1 MGVQPISG
9 PYRLSGMR
17 TGQLLVTACFVVL
30 AAAAC
35 GTAGSATAGAGGATL
50 GTTTPAVTTV
60 LPPTPVPAPPGG
72 GGRTSTVPVPSG
84 ARVPVPAGQLDTGTM
99 NAPPQGVEV
108 TGNDVVFN
116 AEESGCQLI
125 TAQATTQT
133 ATRVTIQ
140 VITTNTGKGNQMC
153 PMIVRV
159 VPVVAHLN
167 APLGSR
173 TIVFQ
178 AVTKHS

>member
-1 MGVQPISG
+1 
-9 PYRLSGMR
+9 MR

-35 GTAGSATAGAGGATL
+35 STAGSATAGSGGATL
-50 GTTTPAVTTV
+50 GSTAPAVTSTV
-60 LPPTPVPAPPGG
+60 VPPTPVLAPPAGGGHTTVPAPG
-72 GGRTSTVPVPSG
+72 G
-84 ARVPVPAGQLDTGTM
+84 ARVPVPAGQINNGGM
-99 NAPPQGVEV
+99 NAPPLGVEV

-116 AEESGCQLI
+116 AEQSGCQVI

-133 ATRVTIQ
+133 ATQVTIQ
-140 VITTNTGKGNQMC
+140 VITTNTSKGNQMC

-167 APLGSR
+167 APLVGR

>member
-1 MGVQPISG
+1 M
-9 PYRLSGMR
+9 
-17 TGQLLVTACFVVL
+17 TACFVVL

-35 GTAGSATAGAGGATL
+35 GTAGSATAGSGATL
-50 GTTTPAVTTV
+50 GTSSPAATTTAPPIV
-60 LPPTPVPAPPGG
+60 PPTPVVVPPADGAG
-72 GGRTSTVPVPSG
+72 TSTVPVPGG
-84 ARVPVPAGQLDTGTM
+84 ARAPVPAGQLNTRGMT
-99 NAPPQGVEV
+99 APPQGVEV

-116 AEESGCQLI
+116 AEESGCQVI
-125 TAQATTQT
+125 TAQATSQT
-133 ATRVTIQ
+133 ATQVTIQ
-140 VITTNTGKGNQMC
+140 VITTNTGRGNQMC

-159 VPVVAHLN
+159 VPVVAQLN

>member
-1 MGVQPISG
+1 
-9 PYRLSGMR
+9 MR

-35 GTAGSATAGAGGATL
+35 STAGSATAGSGGATL
-50 GTTTPAVTTV
+50 GTTAPAVTSTV
-60 LPPTPVPAPPGG
+60 VPPTPVPAPPAGG
-72 GGRTSTVPVPSG
+72 GHTTTTVPAPGG
-84 ARVPVPAGQLDTGTM
+84 ARVPVPAGQINNGSM
-99 NAPPQGVEV
+99 NTPPLGVEV

-116 AEESGCQLI
+116 AEQSGCQVI

-133 ATRVTIQ
+133 ATQVTIQ
-140 VITTNTGKGNQMC
+140 VITTNTSKGNQMC

-167 APLGSR
+167 APLGGR

>member
-1 MGVQPISG
+1 LPAA
-9 PYRLSGMR
+9 
-17 TGQLLVTACFVVL
+17 TTKVV
-30 AAAAC
+30 
-35 GTAGSATAGAGGATL
+35 
-50 GTTTPAVTTV
+50 
-60 LPPTPVPAPPGG
+60 PPTPVPAPPAGG
-72 GGRTSTVPVPSG
+72 GHTTVPAPPAG
-84 ARVPVPAGQLDTGTM
+84 RVPVPAGQINTAGM

-116 AEESGCQLI
+116 AEQSGCQVI

-133 ATRVTIQ
+133 ATQVTIQ
-140 VITTNTGKGNQMC
+140 VITTNTSKGNQMC

-178 AVTKHS
+178 AVSKHN